1 MNSSNTNSNLE
12 SINNILNINSDNEKP
27 FIIWLKKNFKI
38 ILIVCSILITLAVI
52 LLIIFLTKKDNDSS
66 LDELK
71 SSSNNHSSNCINSDD
86 SSSNINIEEEE
97 KEEEYIKLPTG
108 EEIITK
114 LNYSINEMF
123 IYKEIS
129 NSTMKYSFDS
139 DSSLR
144 TLSESVNTIKNYT
157 YLSFVY
163 DISKT
168 IDGIE
173 KYSAF
178 FTILEK
184 STEENGEKKDDDF
197 NYNFIDEFIDDYL
210 YENSDSSEINED
222 FSIKP
227 ILKAI
232 FYENGTI
239 EDIFYP
245 EGVNE
250 ELKVNVVNFIE
261 KITPTLSA
269 KNYTKNKLRL
279 LEDSDDN
286 KHIFTSE
293 KNKKDNTTKINENL
307 TEKNKDFHFQYE
319 NSKIKS
325 NIERFINSESKIGKI
340 TSNSETN
347 LISNISNQME
357 KPKFGGLI
365 DLEEDSGDENNII
378 KFPLD
383 SISTNNS
390 ESMELIKN
398 CKNETLKDFINEK
411 IKNYKY
417 ISTKQEKNNENLN
430 LRRLAKIFNVNE
442 NEIQLLNNSNYIKI
456 NNLRNLEKYEVLQQ
470 KIIYAYSLAKTNVAG
485 LKFEIMVIM
494 SFSPQNGEIKFQVVC
509 RTDKAQIDIGKSYE
523 IKTNYGDLIFVIN
536 QITEIFTNKILEFK
550 NNFQLKLG
558 EWKKNIPKN
567 LKNLINTI
575 KDPYNMIDIFSLPL
589 SELYNNIRSISLD
602 NFSGVKNG
610 IKIADENITLIK
622 EEINNESETNTQK
635 ILSFSN
641 SDFSTFI
648 DNTNEKFYDF
658 HEKVLEL
665 INDINN
671 NLNNVDSIDIDCYY
685 RIIEILKETLYEY
698 ENFSNKILS
707 AISKNKENFISFSNN
722 YKDIKLEIILD
733 EIEHIANRLNT
744 NETLKESIKEEDR
757 IKMIKSLNNYRKTI
771 DEMLNLIYNKINNL
785 YSNLTDEANK
795 NSKFNQ
801 VLNNIKTNLEEFK
814 ESQNELL
821 VNVRKFMNLTDNF
834 EIYVKHLSLLDS
846 IHEKCEF
853 NRIKLM
859 SIYFTYP
866 ISNLNDTYLNENLI
880 DNLSKNLDTLA
891 LDVINNINNQNSV
904 TNSLLNYEN
913 TVKNILSNTYGDNLI
928 NNYKDIYANN
938 TFLKEQQTLFYNNL
952 SQFFME
958 YNTIFLEKNFKLEF
972 KNYVDIPNE
981 IMTKFTQIANFQ
993 KTYYDNPAADL
1004 NEIIYNS
1011 LNNLIS
1017 KSYENFKNIIQ
1028 NDYDII
1034 SSHANKE
1041 NTSLVNEIN
1050 NLFDSLLTFI
1060 ENEKNSKQET
1070 NYIKSVL
1077 NLSIDNPFGLKSL
1090 SLEYEDNFY
1099 TYKIILI
1106 KNFVE
1111 STFKAH
1117 FCTSADSLN
1126 NCNIKELNSNDKH
1139 NYNMAKL
1146 RNEIEHYKTIQNYG
1160 KDLLTDEL
1168 LIDLDGNKFSN
1179 LFLKNADFSADSV
1192 KNAFLNF
1199 IKKKNDE
1206 ELEIFNPYINKF
1218 KTAYKEVFEENLNT
1232 QLITNNLEILANLTF
1247 ENIKIDNSYYKEL
1260 IINKFNYLNKNWPNI
1275 EFYLNSVN
1283 LQNSF
1288 QKFFNNLNE
1297 SLLLIKNF
1305 VDNLTSQ

>member
-1 MNSSNTNSNLE
+1 MNSSKTNSDLE
-12 SINNILNINSDNEKP
+12 AINKNENEIDNVVTYKDYNSKNQNEKTLQCSENNILNINSDNEKP
-27 FIIWLKKNFKI
+27 FINWLKKNLKI
-38 ILIVCSILITLAVI
+38 IIIVCSILITLTVI
-52 LLIIFLTKKDNDSS
+52 LLIIFLTKKGDDSS
-66 LDELK
+66 LDKLK
-71 SSSNNHSSNCINSDD
+71 SSSNNHSSSSNNHSSNSINSDD
-86 SSSNINIEEEE
+86 SSSNINIEEE
-97 KEEEYIKLPTG
+97 KEEEEEEQYVILPTK
-108 EEIITK
+108 EKIVTK
-114 LNYSINEMF
+114 LNYYTNEMF

-144 TLSESVNTIKNYT
+144 TLSETVNTIKNYK

-163 DISKT
+163 DISNT
-168 IDGIE
+168 TDGIE

-184 STEENGEKKDDDF
+184 STEENGEDISYDF
-197 NYNFIDEFIDDYL
+197 YNNFIDEFIDDSMI
-210 YENSDSSEINED
+210 ENSDSSEINED

-232 FYENGTI
+232 FYQNGTI

-307 TEKNKDFHFQYE
+307 SEKNKDFGTFLIE
-319 NSKIKS
+319 DSKIKS

-357 KPKFGGLI
+357 KPNFGGLI

-378 KFPLD
+378 KFPLN

-398 CKNETLKDFINEK
+398 CKNETLKDFIEEK
-411 IKNYKY
+411 IKNYNY

-442 NEIQLLNNSNYIKI
+442 NEIQLLNNLNNSNYLNI
-456 NNLRNLEKYEVLQQ
+456 NNIRNLVEEDEYEVLQQ

-494 SFSPQNGEIKFQVVC
+494 SFSPQNGIIKFQVVC
-509 RTDKAQIDIGKSYE
+509 RTDKAQLNIGKPYE
-523 IKTNYGDLIFVIN
+523 IKTNYGDLINVISK
-536 QITEIFTNKILEFK
+536 ITDIFNAKIIEFK
-550 NNFQLKLG
+550 NIFIDKLNNK
-558 EWKKNIPKN
+558 WKKNIFEN
-567 LKNLINTI
+567 LKNLANTI

-602 NFSGVKNG
+602 NFSGVKKG
-610 IKIADENITLIK
+610 IDIADENITLIT

-635 ILSFSN
+635 ILSYSN

-648 DNTNEKFYDF
+648 DNTDEKFYDF
-658 HEKVLEL
+658 HENVLEL

-671 NLNNVDSIDIDCYY
+671 NLEDVSSIDIDCYY

-707 AISKNKENFISFSNN
+707 SISNNKENFISYSNN
-722 YKDIKLEIILD
+722 YKDNKLEIVLN

-757 IKMIKSLNNYRKTI
+757 IKMIKSLNNYRKAI
-771 DEMLNLIYNKINNL
+771 DEILNLI
-785 YSNLTDEANK
+785 TDETNK

-801 VLNNIKTNLEEFK
+801 VLNNIKTNLDEFK

-821 VNVRKFMNLTDNF
+821 AKVRNFMNLNDNF

-859 SIYFTYP
+859 SVCFTYP
-866 ISNLNDTYLNENLI
+866 ISNLDDTYLNENLI
-880 DNLSKNLDTLA
+880 DNLSKNLDT
-891 LDVINNINNQNSV
+891 I
-904 TNSLLNYEN
+904 
-913 TVKNILSNTYGDNLI
+913 KILS
-928 NNYKDIYANN
+928 
-938 TFLKEQQTLFYNNL
+938 
-952 SQFFME
+952 
-958 YNTIFLEKNFKLEF
+958 
-972 KNYVDIPNE
+972 
-981 IMTKFTQIANFQ
+981 QIL
-993 KTYYDNPAADL
+993 Y
-1004 NEIIYNS
+1004 
-1011 LNNLIS
+1011 
-1017 KSYENFKNIIQ
+1017 
-1028 NDYDII
+1028 
-1034 SSHANKE
+1034 
-1041 NTSLVNEIN
+1041 
-1050 NLFDSLLTFI
+1050 
-1060 ENEKNSKQET
+1060 
-1070 NYIKSVL
+1070 
-1077 NLSIDNPFGLKSL
+1077 
-1090 SLEYEDNFY
+1090 
-1099 TYKIILI
+1099 
-1106 KNFVE
+1106 
-1111 STFKAH
+1111 
-1117 FCTSADSLN
+1117 
-1126 NCNIKELNSNDKH
+1126 
-1139 NYNMAKL
+1139 
-1146 RNEIEHYKTIQNYG
+1146 
-1160 KDLLTDEL
+1160 
-1168 LIDLDGNKFSN
+1168 
-1179 LFLKNADFSADSV
+1179 
-1192 KNAFLNF
+1192 
-1199 IKKKNDE
+1199 
-1206 ELEIFNPYINKF
+1206 
-1218 KTAYKEVFEENLNT
+1218 
-1232 QLITNNLEILANLTF
+1232 
-1247 ENIKIDNSYYKEL
+1247 
-1260 IINKFNYLNKNWPNI
+1260 
-1275 EFYLNSVN
+1275 
-1283 LQNSF
+1283 
-1288 QKFFNNLNE
+1288 
-1297 SLLLIKNF
+1297 
-1305 VDNLTSQ
+1305 

>member
-1 MNSSNTNSNLE
+1 M
-12 SINNILNINSDNEKP
+12 
-27 FIIWLKKNFKI
+27 
-38 ILIVCSILITLAVI
+38 
-52 LLIIFLTKKDNDSS
+52 
-66 LDELK
+66 
-71 SSSNNHSSNCINSDD
+71 
-86 SSSNINIEEEE
+86 
-97 KEEEYIKLPTG
+97 
-108 EEIITK
+108 
-114 LNYSINEMF
+114 
-123 IYKEIS
+123 
-129 NSTMKYSFDS
+129 
-139 DSSLR
+139 
-144 TLSESVNTIKNYT
+144 
-157 YLSFVY
+157 
-163 DISKT
+163 
-168 IDGIE
+168 
-173 KYSAF
+173 
-178 FTILEK
+178 
-184 STEENGEKKDDDF
+184 
-197 NYNFIDEFIDDYL
+197 
-210 YENSDSSEINED
+210 
-222 FSIKP
+222 
-227 ILKAI
+227 
-232 FYENGTI
+232 
-239 EDIFYP
+239 
-245 EGVNE
+245 NE

-261 KITPTLSA
+261 KITPILSA
-269 KNYTKNKLRL
+269 KNYTKNNLRL

-293 KNKKDNTTKINENL
+293 KNKKDNTTKINENQ
-307 TEKNKDFHFQYE
+307 TEKNKDFGTFSIKD
-319 NSKIKS
+319 SKIKS

-357 KPKFGGLI
+357 KPNFGGLI

-378 KFPLD
+378 KFPLN

-411 IKNYKY
+411 IKNYNY

-442 NEIQLLNNSNYIKI
+442 NDIQLLNNLNNSNYLNI
-456 NNLRNLEKYEVLQQ
+456 NNIRNLDKKEEEEYEVLQQ

-523 IKTNYGDLIFVIN
+523 IKTNYGDLITVIN
-536 QITEIFTNKILEFK
+536 QITKIFSNKILEFK
-550 NNFQLKLG
+550 SNFQSKLE
-558 EWKKNIPKN
+558 EWKIIISNN
-567 LKNLINTI
+567 LKNLTNTI

-602 NFSGVKNG
+602 NFSGVKKG
-610 IKIADENITLIK
+610 IDIADKNITFIT

-635 ILSFSN
+635 ILSYSN
-641 SDFSTFI
+641 SDFSIFI
-648 DNTNEKFYDF
+648 ENTDEKFYDF
-658 HEKVLEL
+658 HENVLEL
-665 INDINN
+665 INDIIN
-671 NLNNVDSIDIDCYY
+671 NLEDVSSINIDCYY
-685 RIIEILKETLYEY
+685 RIIEILKEILYEY

-707 AISKNKENFISFSNN
+707 AISKNKENFILYSND
-722 YKDIKLEIILD
+722 YKDNKLEIILL

-757 IKMIKSLNNYRKTI
+757 IKMIKSLNNYRKAI

-785 YSNLTDEANK
+785 YSNLTDETNK

-821 VNVRKFMNLTDNF
+821 AKVRNFMNLTDNF

-891 LDVINNINNQNSV
+891 LDVINNFNNQNSV

-928 NNYKDIYANN
+928 NKYKEIYANDS
-938 TFLKEQQTLFYNNL
+938 FLKEQQTLFYDNL

-958 YNTIFLEKNFKLEF
+958 FNTTFLEKNFKLEF

-993 KTYYDNPAADL
+993 KTYYDNPAAKL

-1028 NDYDII
+1028 NDYDVI

-1050 NLFDSLLTFI
+1050 NLFNSLLAFI
-1060 ENEKNSKQET
+1060 ENEKNAKKET

-1077 NLSIDNPFGLKSL
+1077 NLSNDNPFGLKSK
-1090 SLEYEDNFY
+1090 SLEYEDDFY
-1099 TYKIILI
+1099 TYKIILT
-1106 KNFVE
+1106 KNIVE
-1111 STFKAH
+1111 LMFKAH

-1126 NCNIKELNSNDKH
+1126 NCNIEELNSNDKH

-1192 KNAFLNF
+1192 KNAILNF
-1199 IKKKNDE
+1199 IKKKMM
-1206 ELEIFNPYINKF
+1206 
-1218 KTAYKEVFEENLNT
+1218 
-1232 QLITNNLEILANLTF
+1232 
-1247 ENIKIDNSYYKEL
+1247 
-1260 IINKFNYLNKNWPNI
+1260 KN
-1275 EFYLNSVN
+1275 
-1283 LQNSF
+1283 
-1288 QKFFNNLNE
+1288 
-1297 SLLLIKNF
+1297 
-1305 VDNLTSQ
+1305 